1 MIARAREFLIP
12 RHTVLDVQEAGALP
26 QRSLEWAGSRLT
38 MRAVFLCVFCD
49 RFEPR
54 DVGARTQEGEQL
66 VGQFLKAAYDVLKKE
81 SRALSALEIAEI
93 ALREGTLRSVG
104 KTPSQTM
111 KSKLSTEIL
120 RRGAESPFMRVEKGK
135 FALREWSGLV
145 REHVADRFQKAL
157 FDEDIVVFPAAS
169 LHNYVR
175 VPGLYSGPFDHGA
188 LVAECRPMR
197 RREAEESFEVIQL
210 VSVFIV
216 RNKDRFLTYK
226 RSKRLPENR
235 LHGFYSISFGGHLNP
250 NDIKPLLNIFDP
262 DLATPL
268 LLRELGEELRLAYDN
283 VPVLQYR
290 GLLYDDSREVS
301 SQHLG
306 VTYDVALPDARFEI
320 GERGFLMDA
329 KYESLDEVL
338 ARKTEFE
345 NWSVLLMEEELA
357 LRKKDCSKRAVLS
370 L

>member
-1 MIARAREFLIP
+1 MPLDLRELKL
-12 RHTVLDVQEAGALP
+12 T
-26 QRSLEWAGSRLT
+26 SLGRFSCT
-38 MRAVFLCVFCD
+38 FCD
-49 RFEPR
+49 RFER
-54 DVGARTQEGEQL
+54 RHAGARTLEGEQL

-81 SRALSALEIAEI
+81 NRALSALEIAEI
-93 ALREGTLRSVG
+93 ALRDGTLRSDG

-120 RRGAESPFMRVEKGK
+120 RRGVGSPFMRVAKGK
-135 FALREWSGLV
+135 FALREWGDLV
-145 REHVADRFQKAL
+145 AEHVADRFQKAL
-157 FDEDIVVFPAAS
+157 FDEDIVVFPTTS
-169 LHNYVR
+169 LRKYVR
-175 VPGLYSGPFDHGA
+175 VPGLYSGAFDHGA
-188 LVAECRPMR
+188 LVSECQPMR

-216 RNKDRFLTYK
+216 RNESRFLTYK
-226 RSKRLPENR
+226 RTKRLPENR

-283 VPVLQYR
+283 VPVLEYR

-301 SQHLG
+301 RQHLG
-306 VTYDVALPDARFEI
+306 VTYDVTLPDAGFEI
-320 GERGFLMDA
+320 GERGFLVDA
-329 KYESLDEVL
+329 KFESLDQVL
-338 ARKTEFE
+338 ARKSEFE
-345 NWSVLLMEEELA
+345 NWSVLLMEEELS
-357 LRKKDCSKRAVLS
+357 RRTRDCSKRAVLS